1 MNEPWLR
8 PGMIGGILGSTI
20 GILGAITGTLGGVLA
35 PKGKAKK
42 LVLGVELSAIALS
55 LILLVIGIVAYL
67 ADQPRGVWYTFGYV
81 GLLGTV
87 LFGIGFVVI
96 LKRYRHAELRK
107 SMSEDLTL
115 GNNDN
120 VRQD

>member
-1 MNEPWLR
+1 M
-8 PGMIGGILGSTI
+8 
-20 GILGAITGTLGGVLA
+20 LA

-42 LVLGVELSAIALS
+42 LVLGVELFSIALS

-67 ADQPRGVWYTFGYV
+67 AGQPHDVWYIFGYY

-96 LKRYRHAELRK
+96 LKRYGHAELRK
-107 SMSEDLTL
+107 SMSDDLTL
-115 GNNDN
+115 RDNDDIK
-120 VRQD
+120 RD